1 MAIKSTF
8 FFQSYWNFVHVCFI
22 VGHFEIKCSQFNIST
37 CGFDQF
43 PQTTRYGMSYLLQDV
58 VRDIVENLL
67 NSCLQVF
74 QCPRFCLVYLL
85 CVTRQI
91 KITWN
96 EIWTSWRP
104 FMKSA
109 SSQPTFS
116 VDRDFGRPLFLA
128 SCTEPVV
135 ISLAWQFLIVSG
147 RSVSFLPF
155 HARHHLWTM
164 IVQFY
169 TS

>member
-1 MAIKSTF
+1 MF
-8 FFQSYWNFVHVCFI
+8 FILWD
-22 VGHFEIKCSQFNIST
+22 FEITCSQFNIST

-85 CVTRQI
+85 CVARQI

-116 VDRDFGRPLFLA
+116 ADRDFGRPLFLA
-128 SCTEPVV
+128 SCTEPSW
-135 ISLAWQFLIVSG
+135 SLAWHGNFLL
-147 RSVSFLPF
+147 FLDVVF
-155 HARHHLWTM
+155 HPYLSMHAT
-164 IVQFY
+164 I
-169 TS
+169 SEP